1 MSEDKYYVNI
11 YKTGRAYGGPEEG
24 GWFYDYGEFEKQLA
38 EFAGPDAEDQ
48 ADELAYSI
56 REKIREGKTFE
67 VPVATNQMGHGPM
80 DGVDPNGEGDD
91 RYLMSGG
98 QWGDEK
104 LSVMAEPHEGKAF
117 PEDRP
122 YYE

>member
-1 MSEDKYYVNI
+1 MSYYVNL
-11 YKTGRAYGGPEEG
+11 YRVGRAYGGPEEG
-24 GWFYDYGEFEKQLA
+24 GWYYDYGEFEKQLG
-38 EFAGPDAEDQ
+38 EFSGPDAEDQ

-67 VPVATNQMGHGPM
+67 VPVAKNQMGHGPM
-80 DGVDPNGEGDD
+80 DGADPNGEGDD
-91 RYLMSGG
+91 RYLMAGG

-117 PEDRP
+117 PEERP